1 LSSILG
7 LISSERPDKEPS
19 TPTSS
24 SSEDELP
31 NSYFLILIIYFL
43 RLSFSRMYS
52 SRIRLISC
60 YFSSSLISIGLSSR
74 LFLERYWMFRE
85 DWPLMGLRELLGFYL
100 DLEGCRVGSSYII
113 WPEIY
118 YLRIYSVY

>member
-1 LSSILG
+1 MDSEFFLGLSSILG

-100 DLEGCRVGSSYII
+100 DLEEWSVGSSYII
-113 WPEIY
+113 
-118 YLRIYSVY
+118 